1 MPTGSQSLKL
11 VLLTVSNL
19 SLGLNQKGSAYA
31 LPFLFAE
38 IKIEQLA

>member
-31 LPFLFAE
+31 LPFYLL
-38 IKIEQLA
+38 KLK